1 MMKIP
6 GGFKTR
12 HWPRRR
18 VLAGLAGTAA
28 SVAVTSGARAQ
39 FDLGGF
45 DLGGIFS
52 AAKSLFEG
60 ITLGEE
66 DEIKIGTSLYPRMIA
81 SFGGAYKNSKV
92 QSAMQRFAEPLIRT
106 TARPNLP
113 WDIVVLDDNTV
124 NAWALPGGKLAV
136 NKGLMQYTASDHEL
150 AAVIAHEIGHVEKSH
165 ALEEMRSGKFTDF
178 LTEAGAQAVRSQAQ
192 SGAETFMTD
201 MMLDTL
207 SSAIFNLVTSGY
219 SRGAELEADSHLL
232 HVFELAGYDPNQASG
247 FYLTLLQLIPPDA
260 EGSTSLFSTHP
271 ETLERADRLDELAAG
286 LPPPQLKAA
295 SRGYAELKR
304 IFPTRKYFRRNLESS
319 ISAEAKT
326 PPADSTTEIETPE

>member
-1 MMKIP
+1 MTMKSP

-18 VLAGLAGTAA
+18 VLAGVAGTAA
-28 SVAVTSGARAQ
+28 SVAVTSGAQAQ
-39 FDLGGF
+39 FDFNVGGF

-60 ITLGEE
+60 ISLGEE
-66 DEIKIGTSLYPRMIA
+66 DEIKIGVALYPQMIA
-81 SFGGAYKNSKV
+81 DFGGAYKNSKV
-92 QSAMQRFAEPLIRT
+92 QSAMRLFADPLIRT

-113 WDIVVLDDNTV
+113 WEIVVLDDNTV

-136 NKGLMQYTASDHEL
+136 NKGLIHYTASDHEL

-165 ALEEMRSGKFTDF
+165 ALEEMRSGKFTSF
-178 LTEAGAQAVRSQAQ
+178 LTEAGAQVIRSQVE

-201 MMLDTL
+201 MVLDAL
-207 SSAIFNLVTSGY
+207 SSGIFKLVTSGY
-219 SRGAELEADSHLL
+219 SRSAELEADAHLL
-232 HVFELAGYDPNQASG
+232 RVFELAGYDPKQASG

-271 ETLERADRLDELAAG
+271 ETLERADRLDELSVG
-286 LPPPQLKAA
+286 LPSPRFKAS
-295 SRGYAELKR
+295 SRGYAYLKR
-304 IFPTRKYFRRNLESS
+304 IFPTREYFRRNPDYSRS
-319 ISAEAKT
+319 
-326 PPADSTTEIETPE
+326 